1 MIGRVFR
8 MLEINN
14 KIVFFCFYLGGGGL
28 KMINVFSQCMCNVGV
43 SWNGVFII

>member
-14 KIVFFCFYLGGGGL
+14 KIVFFCFYLGGGGF
-28 KMINVFSQCMCNVGV
+28 KND
-43 SWNGVFII
+43 

>member
-14 KIVFFCFYLGGGGL
+14 KIVFFCFYLGGGGV
-28 KMINVFSQCMCNVGV
+28 KND
-43 SWNGVFII
+43 